1 MAVEE
6 AADGN
11 SSGRKLGRRPA
22 ACAAMWAAAASLN
35 QSLCS
40 QSTRVT
46 TLMWQHG
53 QPRASPAAQL
63 PQQHNSPGPAPRNY
77 ATHAG
82 TAAPHLGSEQ
92 NSCPA
97 ALQHVKSD
105 SDSAWIAVNH
115 STTTPPS
122 RLHCGT
128 ARPHGARADT
138 LERGSTAHTSL
149 VCAPHQAHLRS
160 EPESESYSDSVSV
173 GVSDGLTDSVTDLP
187 SPPDTFSASHIS

>member
-122 RLHCGT
+122 RLHCST
-128 ARPHGARADT
+128 ASRRTRGHTGARQHGTHQSGVRASS
-138 LERGSTAHTSL
+138 LAGSS
-149 VCAPHQAHLRS
+149 
-160 EPESESYSDSVSV
+160 SV
-173 GVSDGLTDSVTDLP
+173 G
-187 SPPDTFSASHIS
+187 A